1 MIKEKLHLCVIGA
14 HIGDAEIMAGGVVC
28 KYTSAGHK
36 ATLVHLT
43 PGEKGNPRLSS
54 EVYRK
59 QKIKEAEES
68 AKIMGADVRVLDYK
82 DGELPN
88 TEEAK
93 LRICDLIRELKPDI
107 VITHWKGSFHK
118 DHINCHYL
126 IMEGVFY
133 AALPGIERPL
143 LPHSIRLL
151 YFAENWED
159 PFDYQPDV
167 WVDISPVYEQWLE
180 ALRVHALFRGEVASF
195 DYLRYYQGLVNM
207 RGAEVG
213 VNQAETFMLP
223 PISRKN
229 LIDWFPVDKPV
240 LIF

>member
-1 MIKEKLHLCVIGA
+1 
-14 HIGDAEIMAGGVVC
+14 
-28 KYTSAGHK
+28 
-36 ATLVHLT
+36 
-43 PGEKGNPRLSS
+43 
-54 EVYRK
+54 
-59 QKIKEAEES
+59 
-68 AKIMGADVRVLDYK
+68 
-82 DGELPN
+82 
-88 TEEAK
+88 
-93 LRICDLIRELKPDI
+93 
-107 VITHWKGSFHK
+107 
-118 DHINCHYL
+118 
-126 IMEGVFY
+126 MEGVFY

-143 LPHSIRLL
+143 PAHSIKLL

-167 WVDISPVYEQWLE
+167 WVDISSVYKQWLE

-213 VNQAETFMLP
+213 VNQAQTFMLP